1 MDSQTYRFADFSL
14 DPAARELRRNR
25 QLLSVPPR
33 IFDAITYLIEHR
45 DRAVGRDELISALW
59 GRVDVADRQVAQ
71 LIMRARQVIGQNG
84 DAEPEAIRTIYGFG
98 YRWVWDICS
107 ESPAVAEPVEANAPS
122 ASQAS
127 EPRPKPKQHRTFVLR
142 RLGWLAAGVVVLAT
156 VGAGVQTDA
165 SRARFPAVAADIQ
178 RQTAA
183 VLPVETHAPESADVA
198 WIRLGIMD
206 LISERL
212 RRSGLAVPPSDGVVS
227 ALHAMNGLSAEE
239 RQAQLERT
247 LATDLVVD
255 GKATRTEEGWTV
267 ELTALSPAEP
277 DRRAEATASDIVPAA
292 NHATDLL
299 LVALGRDAAPN
310 DDRSEAL
317 SEVLQRAKA
326 AILAQE
332 IDLAREVL
340 VSAPASM
347 RNAPVLRVELA
358 LVEYYAG
365 KFGDAEAIVTALLD
379 DPEVAADPRLHAR
392 VLMTRGTVER
402 APHGN
407 WAEAEKWFDAAV
419 ESLDQASW
427 APELAEALAVRAIAR
442 VNTHDFDAAALDL
455 GRARTLFDA
464 GGNRL
469 GLGRVQDY
477 LGRLELER
485 GRLTE
490 ALPHFRA
497 AIEINESFGQVRR
510 LTANLSG
517 LLAVQM
523 QSLQWRDAL
532 ATSERLR
539 SMDDRITNPVW
550 RHAIGSQRALV
561 LIALGRHDEAER
573 VLDELAREDPSLINI
588 CEERGRVR
596 LAWQRGRLDETRV
609 AATTFLE
616 HHASERTDEPLG
628 DIALLLQRASM
639 VASESDRIGLAP
651 EDAASD
657 PAYLVARA
665 EWATQ
670 GGDDAEAERAF
681 RQAMTAAE
689 SRAAPD
695 AIVLVADA
703 YGRWLIKQ
711 GRIPDAS
718 AVAGRIAG
726 WAESDYDSA
735 MLQVAVLH
743 AAGQRT
749 AWAAALRQ
757 AQKLAGER
765 EIAASLVHSPDAGLA
780 AQD

>member
-1 MDSQTYRFADFSL
+1 MDSQIYHFAEFTL

-25 QLLSVPPR
+25 RLLSVPTR
-33 IFDAITYLIEHR
+33 IFDAITYLVEHR

-71 LIMRARQVIGQNG
+71 LVMRARQVIGQNG
-84 DAEPEAIRTIYGFG
+84 DADQEAIRTIYGFG
-98 YRWVWDICS
+98 YRWVWDVRS
-107 ESPAVAEPVEANAPS
+107 ESLTDTERAEASVSETRAAEARA
-122 ASQAS
+122 
-127 EPRPKPKQHRTFVLR
+127 KPKQQHVFALR
-142 RLGWLAAGVVVLAT
+142 SFSWLAAAVVVLAFA
-156 VGAGVQTDA
+156 GAARQSDADHSLSIIANVQR
-165 SRARFPAVAADIQ
+165 SV
-178 RQTAA
+178 AA
-183 VLPVETHAPESADVA
+183 VLPIETQAPESSDVA

-206 LISERL
+206 LVAERL
-212 RRSGLAVPPSDGVVS
+212 RQSGLAVPPSDGVVS
-227 ALHAMNGLSAEE
+227 ALHAMTGLSTDE
-239 RQAQLERT
+239 RRALLGRT
-247 LATDLVVD
+247 LATNLLVD

-267 ELTALSPAEP
+267 ELTALSPAEA
-277 DRRAEATASDIVPAA
+277 DRRVEASASDIVPAA

-310 DDRSEAL
+310 ADRSEAL

-332 IDLAREVL
+332 IDRAREIL
-340 VSAPASM
+340 VGAPASM
-347 RNAPVLRVELA
+347 RNAAVLRIELA

-365 KFGDAEAIVTALLD
+365 KFDEAEAIVTALLD

-392 VLMTRGTVER
+392 VLMTRGTVAR
-402 APHGN
+402 PPRSD
-407 WAEAEKWFDAAV
+407 WASAEKWFDAAV
-419 ESLDQASW
+419 QTLDQASW
-427 APELAEALAVRAIAR
+427 APELADALAVRALAR

-485 GRLTE
+485 GRFTE
-490 ALPHFRA
+490 ALPHLRA

-510 LTANLSG
+510 LTASLSG
-517 LLAVQM
+517 LQAAQM
-523 QSLQWRDAL
+523 QLLQWRDAL

-539 SMDDRITNPVW
+539 SMDDRISNPVW

-573 VLDELAREDPSLINI
+573 VLDELSHDNPSLINI

-596 LAWQRGRLDETRV
+596 LAWQRGRLDETR
-609 AATTFLE
+609 ATASALLE
-616 HHASERTDEPLG
+616 HHASERSDEAPS

-670 GGDDAEAERAF
+670 SGDSALAEREF
-681 RQAMTAAE
+681 KKAMTAAE
-689 SRAAPD
+689 SRAAPE

-703 YGRWLIKQ
+703 YGRWLIKH

-735 MLQVAVLH
+735 LLQVAVLH

-765 EIAASLVHSPDAGLA
+765 EIAASLVQPPEAGLVAA
-780 AQD
+780 AQN